1 MVAGEA
7 SGDFLGAHLIAA
19 LRRKI
24 PRLQVVGIGGPK
36 MEAEGLDSWFPMEK
50 LAVRGYVEVLRHFL
64 EIRAIH
70 RKLGRRLIEAR
81 PRLFIGVDAPDF
93 NLSLER
99 RLKRS

>member
-19 LRRKI
+19 LRKKI

-36 MEAEGLDSWFPMEK
+36 MEAQGLDSWFAMEK

-64 EIRAIH
+64 ELHAIR
-70 RKLGRRLIEAR
+70 RKLRRRLLAAGAGPFPRRGR
-81 PRLFIGVDAPDF
+81 PPLKFGVQ
-93 NLSLER
+93 
-99 RLKRS
+99 LKL

>member
-19 LRRKI
+19 LRTEI

-50 LAVRGYVEVLRHFL
+50 MAGRGYFEVLRHFL
-64 EIRAIH
+64 GLHAIR
-70 RKLGRRLIEAR
+70 RKLRRRLIAAR
-81 PRLFIGVDAPDF
+81 PGLFVGVAAPAFTRGLDA
-93 NLSLER
+93 
-99 RLKRS
+99 K